1 MKSTWSSLQS
11 TKGNKTMNLFGILDI
26 NSSAL
31 TAERQRAEIVTSNL
45 ANAETTSTPGG
56 GPYKKQMVV
65 FGTEQPEQASFAL
78 ALSRFGDLHARG
90 VKVERVVQ
98 DNAPPIRR
106 YEPGHPDADADGYVS
121 FPDINPVEEMV
132 NLMEAS
138 QGYQLNVSAV
148 QATKAMISETI
159 QILT

>member
-1 MKSTWSSLQS
+1 
-11 TKGNKTMNLFGILDI
+11 MNLFGVLEI

-31 TAERQRAEIVTSNL
+31 TAERERAEVVASNM

-56 GPYKKQMVV
+56 GPYKKQLVV
-65 FGTEQPEQASFAL
+65 FGTQRPSPGTFAQTL
-78 ALSRFGDLHARG
+78 TRFGDLHARG
-90 VKVERVVQ
+90 VKVEKVVA
-98 DNAPPIRR
+98 DKAPPIRR

-132 NLMEAS
+132 NLMGAA
-138 QGYQLNVSAV
+138 QAYQLNVAAV

>member
-1 MKSTWSSLQS
+1 
-11 TKGNKTMNLFGILDI
+11 MNLFGVLDI

-31 TAERQRAEIVTSNL
+31 TAERERAEVTASNL

-56 GPYKKQMVV
+56 GPYKKQLVV
-65 FGTEQPEQASFAL
+65 FGTAQPGEGKFAET
-78 ALSRFGDLHARG
+78 LSRFGDLHARG
-90 VKVERVVQ
+90 VKVEKVVA
-98 DNAPPIRR
+98 DKAPAIRR

-121 FPDINPVEEMV
+121 YPNINPVEEMV
-132 NLMEAS
+132 NLMGAA
-138 QGYQLNVSAV
+138 QAYQLNVSAV

>member
-1 MKSTWSSLQS
+1 
-11 TKGNKTMNLFGILDI
+11 MNLFGVLDI

-31 TAERQRAEIVTSNL
+31 TAERERAEVTASNL
-45 ANAETTSTPGG
+45 ANAETTSSPGG
-56 GPYKKQMVV
+56 GPYKKQLVV
-65 FGTEQPEQASFAL
+65 FGTQQPGQGKFAL

-90 VKVERVVQ
+90 VKVEKVVQ
-98 DNAPPIRR
+98 DQSPAIRR

-132 NLMEAS
+132 NLMGAA
-138 QGYQLNVSAV
+138 QAYQLNVSAV
-148 QATKAMISETI
+148 QATKGMISETL

>member
-1 MKSTWSSLQS
+1 
-11 TKGNKTMNLFGILDI
+11 MNLFGVLDI

-31 TAERQRAEIVTSNL
+31 MAERERAEVVTSNL
-45 ANAETTSTPGG
+45 ANTETTRTPEG
-56 GPYKKQMVV
+56 GPYKRQLVV
-65 FGTEQPEQASFAL
+65 FGTARPDIGKFDL
-78 ALSRFGDLHARG
+78 ALENFGDLHARG

-98 DNAPPIRR
+98 DTSPPIRR

-121 FPDINPVEEMV
+121 YPDMNPVEEMV
-132 NLMEAS
+132 NLMGAA
-138 QGYQLNVSAV
+138 QAYQLNVSAV

>member
-1 MKSTWSSLQS
+1 
-11 TKGNKTMNLFGILDI
+11 MNLFGVLDI
-26 NSSAL
+26 STSAL
-31 TAERQRAEIVTSNL
+31 TAERERAEVVTSNL

-56 GPYKKQMVV
+56 GPYKKQFVV
-65 FGTEQPEQASFAL
+65 FGTAQPGEGKFAL
-78 ALSRFGDLHARG
+78 TLSRFGDLHARG

-98 DNAPPIRR
+98 DNAAPIRR

-121 FPDINPVEEMV
+121 LPDINPAEEMI
-132 NLMEAS
+132 NLMGAS
-138 QGYQLNVSAV
+138 QAYQLNVSAV

>member
-1 MKSTWSSLQS
+1 
-11 TKGNKTMNLFGILDI
+11 MNLFGVLDI
-26 NSSAL
+26 SSSAL
-31 TAERQRAEIVTSNL
+31 TAERERAEVVASNM

-56 GPYKKQMVV
+56 GPYKRQLVV
-65 FGTEQPEQASFAL
+65 FGTERPGRDKFAL
-78 ALSRFGDLHARG
+78 TLARFGDLHAHG
-90 VKVERVVQ
+90 VKVEQVVA

-132 NLMEAS
+132 NLMGAA
-138 QGYQLNVSAV
+138 QAYQLNVGAV
-148 QATKAMISETI
+148 QATKAMISETL